1 MKKVIFGFFIA
12 FCSVINS
19 QNIWLPF
26 EGPVNNE
33 IYSIS
38 GGFAGTGNGIYFYEG
53 NNIWKFGGLAGNKV
67 ISISSTV
74 EYTLAGTEDGVF
86 YSSNSTDW
94 TQSPSPGM
102 KANNFRVIN
111 MIQYLA
117 CDGGIFTSSDNGAH
131 WDLYALGSLAAVID
145 LAGTSSG
152 ELIAVTDDRCLYQ
165 DDQENWVEFNRGL
178 ETSGITGIRNVSHYA
193 GEDVM
198 MVITENGPYFI
209 NGFDI
214 GDSTK
219 SWERRINGLNNLEI
233 TCHDQ
238 YNEIIRIGTKEGIY
252 YSTDKGENWQKNSGM
267 DLEISSLSYLT
278 ASTLSGGVYK
288 APNVLGNTT
297 YSQFGITNYTAI
309 EFDQY
314 DNIYLG
320 TGGYGVFKST
330 DGGANFAQINQGL
343 TNLNITDLTFDVE
356 GYLFASTAQGAFK
369 STDNGSNWNAVL
381 PMNVKIFSLLTSAK
395 GNPLETF
402 AGGESSF
409 YLLESNNNWNGGTD
423 PLSGNVYDISF
434 SPQMD
439 KYIAACSGGLYSSA
453 SDYIAWTKMDYF
465 NCRAVAV
472 GAGGEIFVGL
482 SGGNIKKSTN
492 NGVSWEDAG
501 WLASRINDL
510 TVDNDGNLWAAHDYG
525 VSKSNDNGT
534 SWELYNTGLNPSGA
548 LKEALSLKVSNE
560 GILHLGTLG
569 LGLFRLLDPTGID
582 EESDPVLTDFQLLRN
597 YPNPFNPTTTICYS
611 VQLSQNFS
619 APTTLKIYNSLG
631 AEVTELVNEY
641 KIPGEYE
648 AVWNAEGFASG
659 IYYCRLVSGHSE
671 SVIKLMLLK

>member
-1 MKKVIFGFFIA
+1 MKKAIFVVFIA

-26 EGPVNNE
+26 EGPVNKE
-33 IYSIS
+33 IYSIY
-38 GGFAGTGNGIYFYEG
+38 GGFAGTGNGIYFSEG

-86 YSSNSTDW
+86 YSSNGTDW

-152 ELIAVTDDRCLYQ
+152 RLIAVTDDRCLYQ

-193 GEDVM
+193 GEDVV

-320 TGGYGVFKST
+320 TGGYGIFKST

-356 GYLFASTAQGAFK
+356 GYLFASTDQGAFK
-369 STDNGSNWNAVL
+369 STDNGSSWNAVL

-465 NCRAVAV
+465 NCRAVTV

-482 SGGNIKKSTN
+482 SGGNIKRSTN

-510 TVDNDGNLWAAHDYG
+510 TIDNDGNLWAAHDYG
-525 VSKSNDNGT
+525 VSKSTDNGT
-534 SWELYNTGLNPSGA
+534 IWEFYNTGLNPSGA
-548 LKEALSLKVSNE
+548 LKEALSLKVSNG

-582 EESDPVLTDFQLLRN
+582 EESNPVPTDFQLLRN
-597 YPNPFNPTTTICYS
+597 YPNPFNPTTTISYS
-611 VQLSQNFS
+611 VQPSQNFS

-641 KIPGEYE
+641 KAPGEYE
-648 AVWNAEGFASG
+648 IEWNAEGFASG
-659 IYYCRLVSGHSE
+659 IYYCRLVSGHSK